1 VCKSTKTLSDVFFNK
16 KMPRKK
22 NYFILKRVINIF
34 VIGAI
39 PSDTHNLP
47 RPVQK
52 KKEFLERKTLN
63 SSFFTL
69 VLKLTPSIFGTWRE
83 FFHKFGFRIVCSSV
97 YKFFLPSLLTKHSRK

>member
-1 VCKSTKTLSDVFFNK
+1 MFFLTKK
-16 KMPRKK
+16 CREKK

-47 RPVQK
+47 RPVRK

-63 SSFFTL
+63 SSFFHL
-69 VLKLTPSIFGTWRE
+69 GFEINSFNFRNLERIFPQIW
-83 FFHKFGFRIVCSSV
+83 F
-97 YKFFLPSLLTKHSRK
+97 